1 MDWRRLPAVF
11 WAALSVFVLLAMLVG
26 LVLGGL
32 LFPRSFK
39 VEVPVEVV
47 RTIEKPIKVTERL
60 TADQETWMK
69 EMGPAFTAYNA
80 PSVGYLETA
89 VMPLRNKV
97 KVDVL
102 MSDDLNA
109 RVPRSSVQAKVE
121 QRLREAGIVVL
132 SNDAPSADFNT
143 TIFVIFDVMVQDK
156 TGMLIGEVRV
166 NINQTMLCYTGDVWR
181 KSNLMTAGF
190 ATTISYG
197 TEKYPSIIDVAADL
211 CPSVAKVLIK
221 ADEIG
226 RTQAG
231 R

>member
-1 MDWRRLPAVF
+1 MDWRRLPVVF
-11 WAALSVFVLLAMLVG
+11 WAALAVILGLAVAVGLAM
-26 LVLGGL
+26 GGL
-32 LFPRSFK
+32 LFPRTIK

-47 RTIEKPIKVTERL
+47 RTVEKPITVPERL
-60 TADQETWMK
+60 TSDQEAWMK
-69 EMGPAFTAYNA
+69 LMRGAMEAVNS

-97 KVDVL
+97 KVGVL

-109 RVPRSSVQAKVE
+109 KVPRSSVQAKVE
-121 QRLREAGIVVL
+121 QRLREAGIEIL
-132 SNDAPSADFNT
+132 PEDAPAADYNT
-143 TIFVIFDVMVQDK
+143 TILVIFDVMVQDK

-166 NINQTMLCYTGDVWR
+166 NINQTMLCYSGDAWR
-181 KSNLMTAGF
+181 KSNLTTAGF

-197 TEKYPSIIDVAADL
+197 TERYPAIVDVAADL
-211 CPSVAKVLIK
+211 CPDVAKVLTK

-226 RTQAG
+226 RAQAA

>member
-11 WAALSVFVLLAMLVG
+11 WAALAVFTFLAGLVG

-32 LFPRSFK
+32 LFPRAVK

-47 RTIEKPIKVTERL
+47 RTVEKPVTVPERL
-60 TADQETWMK
+60 TADQESWMK
-69 EMGPAFTAYNA
+69 EMKPALAAVNS

-97 KVDVL
+97 KVGVL
-102 MSDDLNA
+102 MSDDLNV

-121 QRLREAGIVVL
+121 QRLREAGIEVL
-132 SNDAPSADFNT
+132 PDEAPAADYNT

-166 NINQTMLCYTGDVWR
+166 NINQTMLCYSGDAWR

-197 TEKYPSIIDVAADL
+197 TEKYPAIVDVAGDL
-211 CPSVAKVLIK
+211 CPEVAKVLIK

-226 RTQAG
+226 RAQAG